1 MLNESPLEKLSLDKL
16 PLDRLP
22 SLISLLG
29 VVILCASV
37 IHDYWFFRILGTSF
51 SEMPTTLSDHFRSSL
66 NWISVVIII
75 VFLFSTV
82 EVFIIWVE
90 NIISEKISQPTSSRL
105 KRMIWYMSIIYLFV
119 FVLIAAIPLI
129 KLSFNL
135 DISIGEWTF
144 YVFAFW
150 ILFFRYIF
158 EYEKIKQL
166 ISNESRVAILVILS
180 VVIFSGYLGASNAQE
195 ITKGGGTQYV
205 FDLGETKIVGTLAR
219 SFEKNYLIWDKDEKR
234 IKLVNVNEV
243 IQLYPQPE
251 TDNSDQKNPTISK

>member
-1 MLNESPLEKLSLDKL
+1 MLNK
-16 PLDRLP
+16 LP
-22 SLISLLG
+22 SLISLFGALILG
-29 VVILCASV
+29 ASV
-37 IHDYWFFRILGTSF
+37 AYDYAFFDIIGTNF
-51 SEMPTTLSDHFRSSL
+51 REMPTTLADHLRSSL
-66 NWISVVIII
+66 IWIPVVIII

-82 EVFIIWVE
+82 EVFIIWAE
-90 NIISEKISQPTSSRL
+90 DIISEKILQPTSSRL

-158 EYEKIKQL
+158 EYQKIKKR

-195 ITKGGGTQYV
+195 ITEGGGTQYV

-219 SFEKNYLIWDKDEKR
+219 SFEKNYLIWDKDEKE
-234 IKLVNVNEV
+234 IKLVNVSEV

-251 TDNSDQKNPTISK
+251 TDNPDQKNPTTSQ

>member
-1 MLNESPLEKLSLDKL
+1 MLNK
-16 PLDRLP
+16 LP
-22 SLISLLG
+22 SLISLFGALILG
-29 VVILCASV
+29 ASV
-37 IHDYWFFRILGTSF
+37 AYDYAFFDIIGTNF
-51 SEMPTTLSDHFRSSL
+51 REMPTTLADHLRSSL
-66 NWISVVIII
+66 IWIPVVIII

-82 EVFIIWVE
+82 EVFIIWAEKVIKK
-90 NIISEKISQPTSSRL
+90 IIAERSSKLTQSLLKYAKRL
-105 KRMIWYMSIIYLFV
+105 MNIIYLFT
-119 FVLIAAIPLI
+119 FVLIASVPLI

-158 EYEKIKQL
+158 EHEEIKQR
-166 ISNESRVAILVILS
+166 ISNEFRVAILVILS

-195 ITKGGGTQYV
+195 ITKGGGTKYV
-205 FDLGETKIVGTLAR
+205 FDLGETQIVGTLAR
-219 SFEKNYLIWDKDEKR
+219 SFEKNYLIWDKDEKE

-251 TDNSDQKNPTISK
+251 TDNSDQKNPITSQ